1 MNSEALRGFFRL
13 GMFIVVL
20 AVVLLFILKP
30 GSAEFVIT
38 VLSLVI
44 GAVLLALI
52 GWVARRQ

>member
-1 MNSEALRGFFRL
+1 VNSEALRGFFRL

-30 GSAEFVIT
+30 GSAEYVVT

-44 GAVLLALI
+44 GAMLLALV
-52 GWVARRQ
+52 GWVVRRQ